1 MKGNDKAG
9 RGEEVKPG
17 SAPRW
22 SIADPLRGSDKK
34 VKKPADRLA
43 GLLLGY

>member
-9 RGEEVKPG
+9 LDEEVKPG

-22 SIADPLRGSDKK
+22 GIASPQRGSDKK
-34 VKKPADRLA
+34 PANRLA
-43 GLLLGY
+43 GLLEGY